1 MHRKQLI
8 IENITFNELADAIVH
23 RVDEKLLKRSASAS
37 TAMCVLLTQK
47 EAAEKLRVST
57 RTIHNWIKS
66 GIIPCY
72 EVGNRT
78 LLKSTD
84 IEHCLI
90 RKEF

>member
-1 MHRKQLI
+1 MHKKQLI
-8 IENITFNELADAIVH
+8 IENITFDELTDALVQ
-23 RVDEKLLKRSASAS
+23 KLKWIEPKPIPDD
-37 TAMCVLLTQK
+37 VLLTQK

-66 GIIPCY
+66 GVLPGY

-84 IEHCLI
+84 IDHRLI